1 MAFSVAYHGGN
12 RRRDTHNH
20 PLGFNHAAYTALN
33 HTKGKPMKLDT
44 GIVEL
49 LTLKQSSVGMFS
61 IVGYDNQG
69 IVVHRKRDLRK
80 NDVLAI
86 LFSLNKIKRP
96 TYRIRVFGDLTYKNL
111 DEYEKPAIDVVE

>member
-1 MAFSVAYHGGN
+1 MAFVMARHGGN
-12 RRRDTHNH
+12 RRRDTLRH
-20 PLGFNHAAYTALN
+20 PLGANHAYTSV
-33 HTKGKPMKLDT
+33 KGKPMRLDT

-49 LTLKQSSVGMFS
+49 LTLKQASVGMFS

-69 IVVHRKRDLRK
+69 LVVHRKRDLRK